1 MTDFLIRE
9 ANPVTDY
16 EALAALLNTWERQQV
31 TAERLREW
39 DTREGIRRRTVAV
52 DAAGNV
58 IGYGRAIQDS
68 WMESG
73 HFMIWV
79 LVAAARRSQGI
90 GVALYQDVLDF
101 ARQHGAHKLS
111 SDVMD
116 TDSASQQ
123 FAEKRG
129 FRLDHHLFESTI
141 NLKDFDETPFSGI
154 VEGVEATGIRL
165 FSLAEAG
172 NTEAN
177 LYKLWEVNYRT
188 YLDDPASS
196 GSFPDFPAFQKII
209 SDDWFRP
216 DGQILAADGDQYV
229 GLSAVGYFAE
239 TNSAYNM
246 MTGVLADY
254 RGRRIALALKL
265 MSIRAARQWGA
276 DHIRT
281 NNDSTNAPMLAI
293 NGRLGYVAQPGL
305 YRMVKTLKC

>member
-9 ANPVTDY
+9 ADPITDY
-16 EALAALLNTWERQQV
+16 ETLAALLNTWERQPV

-39 DTREGIRRRTVAV
+39 DTREGIRRRVVAV
-52 DAAGNV
+52 DAVGTV

-73 HFMIWV
+73 HFVLWV
-79 LVAAARRSQGI
+79 LVTAAHRSQGI
-90 GVALYQDVLDF
+90 GAALYQDVLDF
-101 ARQHGAHKLS
+101 ARQHGAYKLS

-116 TDSASQQ
+116 TDSASQR

-129 FRLDHHLFESTI
+129 FRLDHHLFESII
-141 NLKDFDETPFSGI
+141 NLKYFDETPFSGI
-154 VEGVEATGIRL
+154 VQGVETAGIRL

-196 GSFPDFPAFQKII
+196 GSFPDFPAFQKIV

-216 DGQILAADGDQYV
+216 DGQILAADGEKYI

-246 MTGVLADY
+246 MTGVLAEY
-254 RGRRIALALKL
+254 RGRKIALALKL
-265 MSIRAARQWGA
+265 MSIRAARRWGA
-276 DHIRT
+276 DYIRT

-293 NGRLGYVAQPGL
+293 NRKLGYIAQPGL
-305 YRMVKTLKC
+305 YRMVKTFEA